1 MLRKHA
7 TNRQNTTR
15 MWLAPLGSLVLW
27 NRWMAPFGVRMWL
40 APNDS
45 GALGASHLLWI
56 PKHSERWLAPI
67 APPIGPTIGRNVD
80 GRKVDGTFCGE

>member
-1 MLRKHA
+1 
-7 TNRQNTTR
+7 
-15 MWLAPLGSLVLW
+15 
-27 NRWMAPFGVRMWL
+27 MWL

-45 GALGASHLLWI
+45 GAEGASHRLCALGASHLLWLCALGASHLLWI

-80 GRKVDGTFCGE
+80 GRKADSTFCGE